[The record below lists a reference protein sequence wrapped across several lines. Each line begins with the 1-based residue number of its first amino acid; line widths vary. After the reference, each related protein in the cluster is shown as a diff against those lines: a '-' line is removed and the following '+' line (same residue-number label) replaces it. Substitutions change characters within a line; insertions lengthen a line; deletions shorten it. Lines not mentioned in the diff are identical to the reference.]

1 MDYSYKKLKDQLLS
15 DTIPFNDRDS
25 HEQSI
30 RHRSLRRRR
39 SEPSISN
46 DVEPNNNLRNPNR
59 LSHSNLYDQADDL
72 IDTVLEV
79 PTKCVEQAREVG
91 KRVVQYVVDHSHLPH
106 WLVDNE
112 FLISGHRP
120 PMPSFKECFASIFR
134 LHTETVNI
142 WTHLLGTL
150 FFIIIAIYFS
160 LRPSDEVHIEQK
172 LIFGAF
178 FLGAIICLLCST
190 LYHTLYCHSPEISK
204 FFSKLDYCGIALL
217 IIGSIIPLLYYQFYC
232 EFGTKVAYLTFIGLL
247 GTGCIV
253 ITMWD
258 KFSSSQY
265 RVYRALL
272 FVTFAVFGFIPTC
285 HYMIRFGIE
294 HAFTG
299 MMIIIFLFYSCIVL
313 HMHIHTNQCKQA
325 GAIQY
330 LLIVASLYLI
340 GACLYAARIPE
351 RLAPGLFDIWFQSHQ
366 LFHVFVVAAACV
378 HYYGICVLSN
388 NQKNFFGD
396 CRNILGATNAPLAS
410 IIS

>member
-1 MDYSYKKLKDQLLS
+1 MDDSYKKLKDKLLS
-15 DTIPFNDRDS
+15 DTIPLSDRDS
-25 HEQSI
+25 NEQTI
-30 RHRSLRRRR
+30 RQRLLPRRR
-39 SEPSISN
+39 SEPSLAV
-46 DVEPNNNLRNPNR
+46 DPEPNNYQRSPYH
-59 LSHSNLYDQADDL
+59 LSYSNLYDQADDL

-106 WLVDNE
+106 WLLDNE

-150 FFIIIAIYFS
+150 FFIIMAIYFTS
-160 LRPSDEVHIEQK
+160 RPSSEIHIEQK
-172 LIFGAF
+172 LIFAAF
-178 FLGAIICLLCST
+178 FLGAILCLLCST

-204 FFSKLDYCGIALL
+204 FFSKLDYCGIAFL

-232 EFGTKVAYLTFIGLL
+232 EFGTKVAYLTFIGIL
-247 GTGCIV
+247 GLGCIV
-253 ITMWD
+253 VSMWD
-258 KFSSSQY
+258 KFSASRY

-272 FVTFAVFGFIPTC
+272 FITFGVFGFIPTC
-285 HYMIRFGIE
+285 HYMIQFGIE
-294 HAFTG
+294 HAFT
-299 MMIIIFLFYSCIVL
+299 V
-313 HMHIHTNQCKQA
+313 
-325 GAIQY
+325 GAIHY
-330 LLIVASLYLI
+330 LLLVAALYLI

-366 LFHVFVVAAACV
+366 LFHVFVVIAACV
-378 HYYGICVLSN
+378 HYYGICVLSH
-388 NQKNFFGD
+388 NQKHFFGD
-396 CRNILGATNAPLAS
+396 CRNILNPNAVPIAS